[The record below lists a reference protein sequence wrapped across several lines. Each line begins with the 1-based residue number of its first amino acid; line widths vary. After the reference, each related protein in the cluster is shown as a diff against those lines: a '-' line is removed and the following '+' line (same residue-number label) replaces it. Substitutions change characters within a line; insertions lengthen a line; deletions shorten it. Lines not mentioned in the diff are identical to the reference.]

1 MTLAR
6 IFEPRSIVVVGA
18 STDPGKRGH
27 QILRALGESG
37 YAGQVHAVNPAG
49 GTLLGHALLRSLE
62 ELPEGVDL
70 AVLCTPAATAPGL
83 VRACGERGVGGAVVL
98 AVGFGESGPEGARL
112 EAELAAAGR
121 DSGVRVIG
129 PNTSGLLNLPRG
141 VNLIGARG
149 VRPGGIALLVQS
161 GNIAL
166 GLMNE
171 ITRRSALGISI
182 CCGLGNEVDV
192 GFGEVLEF
200 LGGHEGTTGVIAH
213 VEGCKDGRALL
224 SAARAVTPHKPVVV
238 VKSGRTA
245 RGAEAAVS
253 HTGAVAGPYDRLRA
267 GLAQAGVVEAVRT
280 DELSHIAETLVS
292 QVSGPG
298 GGRIAILSDG
308 GGQNTLAVDFLGELG
323 APLAELGEAT
333 MSVLRTHLGP
343 AAAVRNPV
351 DVAGAADSDPGAFPR
366 ALKALAADPAVG
378 VVLVVGL
385 FGGYGIRFSE
395 QFVGIETA
403 AADDMAATMR
413 HAGKGLVVQSLY
425 TAMDSKPLDALRQA
439 GVPVI
444 ESLEVACRAVAEL
457 QRRGN
462 RRAHRG
468 DGRARHDFRRDSAD
482 PFADSSPAAAQSLS
496 IAPARHQSII
506 AARSDG
512 RTTLTELEARAILG
526 DSGLAFEPTEVIRS
540 GEEAAEQAVRA
551 PYSVALKLL
560 SKHITHKSD
569 ARGVVLDIPTPEE
582 ARTAFESIVANAR
595 SYARAHGLPREQYAA
610 LALPML
616 PKPIAEF
623 LIGACRDPQLGP
635 VLTVGAGGVWVEVF
649 RDVVHRVLPVTDA
662 EIASMLAELKANALL
677 AGTRGRPAVRTGP
690 IVAAASAVAQSLL
703 HWDDIAEVEVN
714 PLFVYEDRVVPVDAR
729 VVLTND
735 RGGAGPPR
743 ATTAAT
749 PL

>member
-1 MTLAR
+1 
-6 IFEPRSIVVVGA
+6 
-18 STDPGKRGH
+18 
-27 QILRALGESG
+27 
-37 YAGQVHAVNPAG
+37 
-49 GTLLGHALLRSLE
+49 
-62 ELPEGVDL
+62 
-70 AVLCTPAATAPGL
+70 
-83 VRACGERGVGGAVVL
+83 
-98 AVGFGESGPEGARL
+98 VGFGESGPEGARL

-121 DSGVRVIG
+121 DSGVRVVG
-129 PNTSGLLNLPRG
+129 PNTSGLLNLLRG

-171 ITRRSALGISI
+171 ITGRTALGISI

-200 LGGHEGTTGVIAH
+200 LGGHDGTAGVIAH

-224 SAARAVTPHKPVVV
+224 SAAAKVTPRKPVVI

-267 GLAQAGVVEAVRT
+267 GLAQAGVVEVVRT

-292 QVSGPG
+292 QVPGPAG
-298 GGRIAILSDG
+298 GGIAILSDG
-308 GGQNTLAVDFLGELG
+308 GGQNTLAVDYLVEMG
-323 APLAELGEAT
+323 APLAEFDERT
-333 MSVLRTHLGP
+333 MSALRTHLGP

-351 DVAGAADSDPGAFPR
+351 DVAGAADTDPGVFPR
-366 ALKALAADPAVG
+366 AMKALAADPAVG

-395 QFVGIETA
+395 GLAGVETA

-413 HAGKGLVVQSLY
+413 DAGKGLVVQSLY
-425 TAMDSKPLDALRQA
+425 TAMESTPLDAFRQA

-457 QRRGN
+457 QRRGK
-462 RRAHRG
+462 RL
-468 DGRARHDFRRDSAD
+468 ARPDFGQDPAGPFTDTLSATAK
-482 PFADSSPAAAQSLS
+482 PLS
-496 IAPARHQSII
+496 IAPSHHRSII

-512 RTTLTELEARAILG
+512 RTTLTELEAREMLAEC
-526 DSGLAFEPTEVIRS
+526 GLAFEPAEIIRS
-540 GEEAAEQAVRA
+540 GEEAAEKAVR
-551 PYSVALKLL
+551 STRNIALKLL
-560 SKHITHKSD
+560 SKHIVHKSD

-582 ARTAFESIVANAR
+582 ARIAFESIVANAR
-595 SYARAHGLPREQYAA
+595 NYARARGLPAERYAA
-610 LALPML
+610 LASAML
-616 PKPIAEF
+616 PGPIAEF
-623 LIGACRDPQLGP
+623 LIGAHRDRQLGP
-635 VLTVGAGGVWVEVF
+635 VLTIGAGGVWVEVF
-649 RDVVHRVLPVTDA
+649 RDVAHRVLPVDDA
-662 EIASMLAELKANALL
+662 EIASMLTELKANALL
-677 AGTRGRPAVRTGP
+677 TGARGGAAVRTGP

-703 HWDDIAEVEVN
+703 QWGDIAEAEVN

-735 RGGAGPPR
+735 RAAAGASE
-743 ATTAAT
+743 
-749 PL
+749 

>member
-37 YAGQVHAVNPAG
+37 YAGRVHAVNPAG
-49 GTLLGHALLRSLE
+49 GKLMGHTLLRSLE
-62 ELPEGVDL
+62 EMPAGVDL
-70 AVLCTPAATAPGL
+70 AVLCTPAATAPRL

-98 AVGFGESGPEGARL
+98 AVGFGESGGEGARL

-149 VRPGGIALLVQS
+149 VRPGKIALLVQS

-171 ITRRSALGISI
+171 ISRRTALGISI

-200 LGGHEGTTGVIAH
+200 LGGHDGTAGVIAH

-224 SAARAVTPHKPVVV
+224 SAARVVTRHKPVVV

-245 RGAEAAVS
+245 AGAEAAVS
-253 HTGAVAGPYDRLRA
+253 HTGAVAGPYERLRA
-267 GLAQAGVVEAVRT
+267 GLVQAGVVEVVRT
-280 DELSHIAETLVS
+280 DELSQIAETLVS
-292 QVSGPG
+292 QVPGPA

-308 GGQNTLAVDFLGELG
+308 GGQNTLAVDYLVEMG
-323 APLAELGEAT
+323 APLAELDERT
-333 MSVLRTHLGP
+333 MSALRTHLGP

-351 DVAGAADSDPGAFPR
+351 DVAGAADTDPSAFPR

-395 QFVGIETA
+395 ELARVETA

-413 HAGKGLVVQSLY
+413 DAGKGLVVQSLY
-425 TAMDSKPLDALRQA
+425 TAMESKPLDALRQA

-462 RRAHRG
+462 RRAHR
-468 DGRARHDFRRDSAD
+468 DNWRARGGDYEDSAD
-482 PFADSSPAAAQSLS
+482 TLTDTLSATAKPLS
-496 IAPARHQSII
+496 IAPTHHRSIS

-512 RTTLTELEARAILG
+512 RKTLTEIEAREVLG
-526 DSGLAFEPTEVIRS
+526 DCGLAFEPVEIIRS
-540 GEEAAEQAVRA
+540 GEEAAEWAVRA
-551 PYSVALKLL
+551 PHTFALKLL
-560 SKHITHKSD
+560 SKQIIHKSD
-569 ARGVVLDIPTPEE
+569 AQGVVLDIRTPEE
-582 ARTAFESIVANAR
+582 ARVAFESVVANAR
-595 SYARAHGLPREQYAA
+595 NYAHAQGLPAERYAA
-610 LALPML
+610 LASPML
-616 PKPIAEF
+616 PRPVAEF
-623 LIGACRDPQLGP
+623 LIGANRDPQLGP
-635 VLTVGAGGVWVEVF
+635 VLTIGAGGVWVEVF
-649 RDVVHRVLPVTDA
+649 RDVAHRVLPVDDS
-662 EIASMLAELKANALL
+662 EIASMLTELKANALL
-677 AGTRGRPAVRTGP
+677 TGTRGGATVRTGP
-690 IVAAASAVAQSLL
+690 IVAAASAVARSLL
-703 HWDDIAEVEVN
+703 KWDDIAEAEVN

-729 VVLTND
+729 MVLTKD
-735 RGGAGPPR
+735 RGAGDLPE
-743 ATTAAT
+743 
-749 PL
+749 

>member
-6 IFEPRSIVVVGA
+6 IFEPRSIAVVGA

-37 YAGQVHAVNPAG
+37 YAGRVHAVNPAG
-49 GTLLGHALLRSLE
+49 GQLMGHTLLRSLE

-112 EAELAAAGR
+112 EAELGAAGR
-121 DSGVRVIG
+121 DSGVRVVG

-149 VRPGGIALLVQS
+149 VRPGGVALLVQS

-182 CCGLGNEVDV
+182 CCGLGNEVDI

-200 LGGHEGTTGVIAH
+200 LGGHEGTAGVIAH

-224 SAARAVTPHKPVVV
+224 RAAAKVTPRKPVVV

-267 GLAQAGVVEAVRT
+267 GLAQAGVVEVVRT

-292 QVSGPG
+292 QVPGPAG
-298 GGRIAILSDG
+298 GGIAILSDG
-308 GGQNTLAVDFLGELG
+308 GGQNTLAVDYLVEMG
-323 APLAELGEAT
+323 APLAELDERTRSA
-333 MSVLRTHLGP
+333 LRTHLGP

-351 DVAGAADSDPGAFPR
+351 DVAGAADTDPDAFPR
-366 ALKALAADPAVG
+366 ALRALAADPAVG

-385 FGGYGIRFSE
+385 FGGYGIRFSKAL
-395 QFVGIETA
+395 VDVETA

-413 HAGKGLVVQSLY
+413 DADKGLVVQSLY
-425 TAMDSKPLDALRQA
+425 TAAGSTPLDALRQA

-457 QRRGN
+457 QRRGI
-462 RRAHRG
+462 RRARRG
-468 DGRARHDFRRDSAD
+468 DGRARHGSRQDHTD
-482 PFADSSPAAAQSLS
+482 PFPDTPSATGKPLS
-496 IAPARHQSII
+496 IAPTRHHSIS

-512 RTTLTELEARAILG
+512 RTTLTELEARALLG
-526 DSGLAFEPTEVIRS
+526 DCGLAFEPAEIIRS
-540 GEEAAEQAVRA
+540 GEEAAKTAVR
-551 PYSVALKLL
+551 SRHNVALKLI

-569 ARGVVLDIPTPEE
+569 ARGVVLDITTPEE
-582 ARTAFESIVANAR
+582 ARMAFESIVANAR
-595 SYARAHGLPREQYAA
+595 GYARAHGLPREQYSA
-610 LALPML
+610 LASPML

-623 LIGACRDPQLGP
+623 LIGASRDDQLGP
-635 VLTVGAGGVWVEVF
+635 VLTIGAGGVWVEVF
-649 RDVVHRVLPVTDA
+649 RDVTHRVLPVDDS
-662 EIASMLAELKANALL
+662 EIASMLTGLKANALL
-677 AGTRGRPAVRTGP
+677 TGARGGATVRTGP
-690 IVAAASAVAQSLL
+690 IVAAARAVAESLL
-703 HWDDIAEVEVN
+703 KWNDIAETEVN

-729 VVLTND
+729 LVLTKD
-735 RGGAGPPR
+735 RDGAAHPPD
-743 ATTAAT
+743 ATAAT
-749 PL
+749 PP

>member
-18 STDPGKRGH
+18 STDPGKRGN

-37 YAGQVHAVNPAG
+37 YAGAVHAVNPAG
-49 GTLLGHALLRSLE
+49 GRLMGHTLLRSLE

-121 DSGVRVIG
+121 DSGVGVVG

-171 ITRRSALGISI
+171 ITRRTALGISI

-200 LGGHEGTTGVIAH
+200 LGGHDGTAGVIAH

-224 SAARAVTPHKPVVV
+224 RAAAKMTPRKPVVV

-267 GLAQAGVVEAVRT
+267 GLAQAGVVEVVRT

-292 QVSGPG
+292 QVPGPAG
-298 GGRIAILSDG
+298 GGIAILSDG
-308 GGQNTLAVDFLGELG
+308 GGQNTLAVDYLVEMG
-323 APLAELGEAT
+323 APLAELDERT
-333 MSVLRTHLGP
+333 MSALRTHLGP

-351 DVAGAADSDPGAFPR
+351 DVAGAADTDPDAFPR

-395 QFVGIETA
+395 GLAEVETA

-413 HAGKGLVVQSLY
+413 DAGKGLVVQSLY

-462 RRAHRG
+462 QRTRQG
-468 DGRARHDFRRDSAD
+468 DGRARGGDCRASTE
-482 PFADSSPAAAQSLS
+482 PFADALS
-496 IAPARHQSII
+496 ATAKPLFIAPTRHRSII

-512 RTTLTELEARAILG
+512 RTTLTELEAREVL
-526 DSGLAFEPTEVIRS
+526 DECGLAFEPAEIIRS
-540 GEEAAEQAVRA
+540 GEDAAENAIR
-551 PYSVALKLL
+551 STRNVALKLL
-560 SKHITHKSD
+560 SKHIVHKSD
-569 ARGVVLDIPTPEE
+569 ARGVVLDIRTPEE
-582 ARTAFESIVANAR
+582 ARSAFESIVANAR
-595 SYARAHGLPREQYAA
+595 NYADARGLPLERYAA
-610 LALPML
+610 LASPMFA
-616 PKPIAEF
+616 KPIAEF
-623 LIGACRDPQLGP
+623 LIGAHRDRQLGP
-635 VLTVGAGGVWVEVF
+635 VLTIGAGGVWVEVF
-649 RDVVHRVLPVTDA
+649 HDVAHRVLPVDHA
-662 EIASMLAELKANALL
+662 EIASMLTELKANALL
-677 AGTRGRPAVRTGP
+677 TGARGGVTVRTGP
-690 IVAAASAVAQSLL
+690 IVAAASAVAESLL
-703 HWDDIAEVEVN
+703 QWGDIAEAEVN

-729 VVLTND
+729 VVLTNES
-735 RGGAGPPR
+735 G
-743 ATTAAT
+743 
-749 PL
+749 

>member
-6 IFEPRSIVVVGA
+6 IFEPCSIVVVGA

-37 YAGQVHAVNPAG
+37 YAGAVHAVNPAG
-49 GTLLGHALLRSLE
+49 GTLMGHTLLRSLE

-171 ITRRSALGISI
+171 ITRRTALGISI

-200 LGGHEGTTGVIAH
+200 LGAHGGTTGVIAH

-224 SAARAVTPHKPVVV
+224 NAAAKVTRHKPVVV

-245 RGAEAAVS
+245 RGAEAATS

-267 GLAQAGVVEAVRT
+267 GLAQAGVVEVVRT

-292 QVSGPG
+292 QVPGPAG
-298 GGRIAILSDG
+298 GGIAILSDG

-333 MSVLRTHLGP
+333 TSALRTRLGP

-351 DVAGAADSDPGAFPR
+351 DVAGAADPDPSAFPH
-366 ALKALAADPAVG
+366 ALTALAADPAVG

-395 QFVGIETA
+395 GLAGVETA

-413 HAGKGLVVQSLY
+413 DAGKGLVVQSLY

-462 RRAHRG
+462 QRTRRG
-468 DGRARHDFRRDSAD
+468 DSRARGGDCRASAG
-482 PFADSSPAAAQSLS
+482 PFTDTLS
-496 IAPARHQSII
+496 ATAKPLIIAPTPHHSII

-512 RTTLTELEARAILG
+512 RTTLTELEAREVLG
-526 DSGLAFEPTEVIRS
+526 DCGLAFEPAEIIRS
-540 GEEAAEQAVRA
+540 GEEAAEWAVRA
-551 PYSVALKLL
+551 PHSFALKLL
-560 SKHITHKSD
+560 SKQIIHKSD

-582 ARTAFESIVANAR
+582 ARVAFESIVANAR
-595 SYARAHGLPREQYAA
+595 GYARVRGLPAERYAA
-610 LALPML
+610 LASPML
-616 PKPIAEF
+616 PGPIAEF
-623 LIGACRDPQLGP
+623 LIGAHRDRQLGP
-635 VLTVGAGGVWVEVF
+635 VLTIGAGGVWVEVF
-649 RDVVHRVLPVTDA
+649 DDVAHRVLPVNDA
-662 EIASMLAELKANALL
+662 EIASMLSELKANVLL
-677 AGTRGRPAVRTGP
+677 TGARGGAAVSTGP
-690 IVAAASAVAQSLL
+690 IVAAASAIAQSLL
-703 HWDDIAEVEVN
+703 QWGDIAEAEVN

-729 VVLTND
+729 VVLTD
-735 RGGAGPPR
+735 RGGA
-743 ATTAAT
+743 
-749 PL
+749 